1 MFCFFE
7 KEETLIICFL
17 LTFYFDYQ
25 HLQLVGWFHLYH
37 LWAILH
43 IRWQDKICN
52 KNVLGHKSL
61 SGFEAMIFTTQMC
74 RATHVSET
82 EDAECQSSC
91 WSEIKERPHSLG
103 NMMASRTKGHLREQ
117 ESTTS
122 SSAKLESIIRNY

>member
-1 MFCFFE
+1 M
-7 KEETLIICFL
+7 CFL
-17 LTFYFDYQ
+17 LTLYFDYQ

-52 KNVLGHKSL
+52 KNVLGQKSL
-61 SGFEAMIFTTQMC
+61 SGFEALIFTTQLC
-74 RATHVSET
+74 RATHVSKT

-91 WSEIKERPHSLG
+91 WSEINERPHNLD
-103 NMMASRTKGHLREQ
+103 NLQVWRTKECLREQ

-122 SSAKLESIIRNY
+122 SSEKFESVVRIY